1 MRAEAFGNFDDAKG
15 RVLQATD
22 IVALIG
28 QSVRLKRR
36 GKDFVGLCPFHQ
48 EKTPSFSVSP
58 AKQRFY
64 CYGCE
69 KGGNAIDFVML
80 RDRVEFMDG
89 LRVLAEAANIDLPSA
104 RRRARAKQGIGQ

>member
-15 RVLQATD
+15 RVLQSTD

-58 AKQRFY
+58 GKRKRRE
-64 CYGCE
+64 CNRLC
-69 KGGNAIDFVML
+69 D
-80 RDRVEFMDG
+80 
-89 LRVLAEAANIDLPSA
+89 AAGPRRIHGRAAAA
-104 RRRARAKQGIGQ
+104 RGSGEC